1 MNRNRIEE
9 WRRLLLFLF
18 AALAVCLCASG
29 CCIRNA
35 WSIGDRVATLDDR
48 YYEVSPDGSEFTYTC
63 LRKTTLSLPFFLT
76 RATCDPFEMRVNLDS
91 VREDMIPVI
100 LEKEPYSTYS
110 YMQRKSRDG
119 EKTANRFEVAD
130 LIRDGKYVDAQTISA
145 ESGVRPG
152 DMIRLRIAPED
163 YPRLSEP
170 CLIELGYPPM
180 DNRLAAT
187 GFDFG
192 YYYCFVFP
200 QQQTADGDRC
210 EMLAYPELSR
220 FDEQVQRDIIEK
232 NRQLRDSYNPLWY
245 GACVLMTPLAVVGDV
260 LLLPY
265 YIPVGI
271 VMIVTGGHPDIIF

>member
-1 MNRNRIEE
+1 MNRNKIKK
-9 WRRLLLFLF
+9 WRCPLLFLF
-18 AALAVCLCASG
+18 AALSVFLCGTG

-35 WSIGDRVATLDDR
+35 WSIGDRKATLDDR
-48 YYEVSPDGSEFTYTC
+48 YFEYSADKSEFTYTC
-63 LRKTTLSLPFFLT
+63 LGKTTLSLPFFLT
-76 RATCDPFEMRVNLDS
+76 RSTCEPFEMRVNPDS
-91 VREDMIPVI
+91 VRENMIPVI
-100 LEKEPYSTYS
+100 LENEPNATYS
-110 YMQRKSRDG
+110 HMQRKCRDG
-119 EKTANRFEVAD
+119 TKTANRFEVAD
-130 LIRDGKYVDAQTISA
+130 LFRDGEYVDAQTISA
-145 ESGVRPG
+145 DSGVRPG
-152 DMIRLRIAPED
+152 DTIRLRIAPED
-163 YPRLSEP
+163 YPVLSEP

-245 GACVLMTPLAVVGDV
+245 GACVLMTPIAIVGDV

>member
-1 MNRNRIEE
+1 MHLKPPFRDVPIC
-9 WRRLLLFLF
+9 
-18 AALAVCLCASG
+18 LASS
-29 CCIRNA
+29 N
-35 WSIGDRVATLDDR
+35 
-48 YYEVSPDGSEFTYTC
+48 
-63 LRKTTLSLPFFLT
+63 
-76 RATCDPFEMRVNLDS
+76 
-91 VREDMIPVI
+91 
-100 LEKEPYSTYS
+100 
-110 YMQRKSRDG
+110 G
-119 EKTANRFEVAD
+119 EKPAGWSHCSTFTSPANRFEIAD

-152 DMIRLRIAPED
+152 DTIRLRIAPED

-170 CLIELGYPPM
+170 CLFELGYPPM
-180 DNRLAAT
+180 DNRLST

-192 YYYCFVFP
+192 YYYGFVFP

-232 NRQLRDSYNPLWY
+232 NKHLRDSCNPLWY
-245 GACVLMTPLAVVGDV
+245 GACVLMTPLAIVGDV

-271 VMIVTGGHPDIIF
+271 VTIVTGGHSPI

>member
-1 MNRNRIEE
+1 MNRNWIEMMK
-9 WRRLLLFLF
+9 RRLLPVF

-35 WSIGDRVATLDDR
+35 WSIGDRTAILDDR
-48 YYEVSPDGSEFTYTC
+48 YFEYSPDGSEFIYTC

-76 RATCDPFEMRVNLDS
+76 RATCEPFEMRVNPDS
-91 VREDMIPVI
+91 VRENMIPVI

-110 YMQRKSRDG
+110 HMQRKSKDG
-119 EKTANRFEVAD
+119 TKTANRFEVAD

-145 ESGVRPG
+145 ESGVRSG
-152 DMIRLRIAPED
+152 DTIRLRIAPED
-163 YPRLSEP
+163 YPVLSEP
-170 CLIELGYPPM
+170 CLFELGYPPM
-180 DNRLAAT
+180 DNRLTT

-192 YYYCFVFP
+192 HYYCLVFP
-200 QQQTADGDRC
+200 QPQTAAGDRC
-210 EMLAYPELSR
+210 EMLAYPEVSR

>member
-1 MNRNRIEE
+1 MSWNRITN
-9 WRRLLLFLF
+9 WNHRISFVFVLLS
-18 AALAVCLCASG
+18 VCLCGTG
-29 CCIRNA
+29 CCLRNA
-35 WSIGDRVATLDDR
+35 WSIGERTVTLDDR
-48 YYEVSPDGSEFTYTC
+48 YFEYSEDGNEFIYTC
-63 LRKTTLSLPFFLT
+63 SKKTERSLPFFTTHDTYEPVSL
-76 RATCDPFEMRVNLDS
+76 RFNLDS
-91 VREDMIPVI
+91 ARKDMIPVI

-110 YMQRKSRDG
+110 HLQHKSKDG
-119 EKTANRFEVAD
+119 TKTANCFQVAD
-130 LIRDGKYVDAQTISA
+130 LIRDGKNVDSETISA
-145 ESGVRPG
+145 KTGVRPG
-152 DMIRLRIAPED
+152 DTIRLRIAPED
-163 YPRLSEP
+163 YPVLSEP

-180 DNRLAAT
+180 DNRLTT

-232 NRQLRDSYNPLWY
+232 NKQLRDSYNPLWC

>member
-1 MNRNRIEE
+1 MNRIGKWNR
-9 WRRLLLFLF
+9 LHLFVF
-18 AALAVCLCASG
+18 AALAVSLCGTG

-35 WSIGDRVATLDDR
+35 WSIGDRKATLDDR
-48 YYEVSPDGSEFTYTC
+48 YYEVSPDRSEFTYTC

-76 RATCDPFEMRVNLDS
+76 RATCEPFEMRVNLDS

-100 LEKEPYSTYS
+100 LEKEPYASYS
-110 YMQRKSRDG
+110 FIQRKSKDG
-119 EKTANRFEVAD
+119 TKTANRFEVAD
-130 LIRDGKYVDAQTISA
+130 LIRDGKYADAQTISA

-152 DMIRLRIAPED
+152 DTIRLRIAPED
-163 YPRLSEP
+163 YPRLSEL

-180 DNRLAAT
+180 DNRLTT

-232 NRQLRDSYNPLWY
+232 NRQLRDSHNPLWY
-245 GACVLMTPLAVVGDV
+245 GACVLMTPLAIVGDV

>member
-1 MNRNRIEE
+1 MNRNRIEK
-9 WRRLLLFLF
+9 WNRLILFLF
-18 AALAVCLCASG
+18 AALAVCLCGTG

-35 WSIGDRVATLDDR
+35 WSIGDRTATLDDR

-76 RATCDPFEMRVNLDS
+76 RATCEPFEMRVNLDS

-110 YMQRKSRDG
+110 FMQRKSKDG
-119 EKTANRFEVAD
+119 TKTANRFEVAD
-130 LIRDGKYVDAQTISA
+130 LIRDEKYVDAQTISA

-152 DMIRLRIAPED
+152 DTIRLRIAPED
-163 YPRLSEP
+163 YPVLSEP

-180 DNRLAAT
+180 DNRLTT

-192 YYYCFVFP
+192 YYYCLVFP
-200 QQQTADGDRC
+200 QPQTADGTHC
-210 EMLAYPELSR
+210 EMLTYPEVSR

-232 NRQLRDSYNPLWY
+232 NKQLRDSCNPLWY
-245 GACVLMTPLAVVGDV
+245 GACVLMTPLAIVGDV